1 MRLQD
6 FQRCKRCFPRNGESY
21 IKSCCCDGFSRQ
33 TRRDIARAIR
43 TVRSYSSC
51 AETTVIYSRC
61 HNSSPLKIFDLT
73 KKQGRLLYA
82 CAPMVRYSKLAF
94 RQTVHAYGTDLCWT
108 PMILAKEF
116 NRSFI
121 ARDSGEFRHALAMLF
136 SSIK

>member
-1 MRLQD
+1 M
-6 FQRCKRCFPRNGESY
+6 
-21 IKSCCCDGFSRQ
+21 
-33 TRRDIARAIR
+33 
-43 TVRSYSSC
+43 
-51 AETTVIYSRC
+51 
-61 HNSSPLKIFDLT
+61 T

-121 ARDSGEFRHALAMLF
+121 ARDSGEMNHSQAVSCRLEMPESQF
-136 SSIK
+136 